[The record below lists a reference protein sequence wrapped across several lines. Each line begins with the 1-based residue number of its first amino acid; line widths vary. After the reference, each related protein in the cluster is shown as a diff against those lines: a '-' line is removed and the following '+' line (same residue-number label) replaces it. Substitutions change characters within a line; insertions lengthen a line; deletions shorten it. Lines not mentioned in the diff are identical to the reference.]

1 MIMRN
6 ILTSILL
13 ISTMLCFGQAAYV
26 QPSPTGKADSVSL
39 FINIAAAPD
48 GEMNSGLNARLDAH
62 PDEDIYIWTWQPAG
76 PVAGNGDWENS
87 NEAMKM
93 TKVGDK
99 LYMIK
104 FLPTSFYGVDA
115 TTFFTNGISCLAK
128 MDNGKAY
135 LDDFPGEAKT
145 KDLKITIVPKL
156 CDQLYCPFPELA
168 RKSDFF
174 SITYDNELE
183 TDAAMLNVNNEDCY
197 LVIYGGKNN
206 NTMQPYVEPT
216 EVFNHPEL
224 KLKPVSGNPNSY
236 RITVLPEELFSQ
248 AIQNGTIT
256 ELNRIKYY
264 VVRQGLVYTTPPPI
278 QTYIF
283 ENCN

>member
-1 MIMRN
+1 MMRN
-6 ILTSILL
+6 TLTAIIVL
-13 ISTMLCFGQAAYV
+13 STLSSFGQAAYV

-62 PDEDIYIWTWQPAG
+62 PDDDIYIWTWQPAG

-93 TKVGDK
+93 TKVSDK

-135 LDDFPGEAKT
+135 GDDFPGEAKT
-145 KDLKITIVPKL
+145 KDLNITIIPKL

-168 RKSDFF
+168 RKSDLF
-174 SITYDNELE
+174 SITYDNTLE
-183 TDAAMLNVNNEDCY
+183 TDPLMMDLNGEDCY
-197 LVIYGGKNN
+197 LVISGGKNN
-206 NTMQPYVEPT
+206 NTMHDYVAAAD
-216 EVFNHPEL
+216 VFNHPEL
-224 KLKPVSGNPNSY
+224 KLKPLAGNPDSY
-236 RITVLPEELFSQ
+236 RITVLPEILFEQ
-248 AIQNGTIT
+248 ALLDGTIT

-264 VVRQGLVYTTPPPI
+264 VVRQGLVYTTPPPL

>member
-1 MIMRN
+1 MRN
-6 ILTSILL
+6 FLTIILL
-13 ISTMLCFGQAAYV
+13 LMVHLAIGQAAYV

-62 PDEDIYIWTWQPAG
+62 PDDDVYIWSWQPAG

-104 FLPTSFYGVDA
+104 FLPTTFYGVDA

-128 MDNGKAY
+128 LDNGKAY
-135 LDDFPGEAKT
+135 EGDFPGEAKT
-145 KDLKITIVPKL
+145 KDLNITIIPKL

-168 RKSDFF
+168 KKSDYF
-174 SITYDNELE
+174 SITYDNSIE
-183 TDAAMLNVNNEDCY
+183 TDPLMQDLNGEDCY
-197 LVIYGGKNN
+197 LVISGGKNN
-206 NTMQPYVEPT
+206 NTMQDYVAPA

-224 KLKPVSGNPNSY
+224 KLKRLTNDSESY
-236 RITVLPEELFSQ
+236 RITILPEELFAQ
-248 AIQNGTIT
+248 ALQNGTIT

-264 VVRQGLVYTTPPPI
+264 VVKQGLVYTTAPPI
-278 QTYIF
+278 QTFIF
-283 ENCN
+283 ESCD